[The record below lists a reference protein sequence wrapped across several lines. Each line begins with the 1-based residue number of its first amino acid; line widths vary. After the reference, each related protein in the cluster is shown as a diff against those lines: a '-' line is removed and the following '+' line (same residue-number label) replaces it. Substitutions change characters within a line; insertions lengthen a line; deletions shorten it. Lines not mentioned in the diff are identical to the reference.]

1 MKKRKHF
8 WALMLTAALL
18 LSLTACG
25 KKEAGSET
33 AENTNMEADAEKK
46 ENPEEPEP
54 EDCRNFRIV

>member
-25 KKEAGSET
+25 KKEAGSKT
-33 AENTNMEADAEKK
+33 AENTNMEADAEKSQ
-46 ENPEEPEP
+46 
-54 EDCRNFRIV
+54 RLL